1 MAWEHNNIWSSRRQ
15 IGDRSIAK
23 RTGDQSRCWTLAII
37 VLFFTL
43 SCVWLSVSCNYVFF
57 LTQTLTSV
65 QLNHL
70 TVTSMP
76 NVWTCQALL
85 TVLVKPVS
93 PEMEQ
98 LAKVCEIKQCRSMFL
113 TNNIPPCLYIGLCI
127 KFFRQICDRKSG
139 SYFIL
144 TWEAIISL
152 NYVFLWSL
160 LT

>member
-1 MAWEHNNIWSSRRQ
+1 M
-15 IGDRSIAK
+15 
-23 RTGDQSRCWTLAII
+23 
-37 VLFFTL
+37 
-43 SCVWLSVSCNYVFF
+43 
-57 LTQTLTSV
+57 

-76 NVWTCQALL
+76 NVRTCQALL

-127 KFFRQICDRKSG
+127 KFFRQLCDRKSG

-152 NYVFLWSL
+152 NYVFL
-160 LT
+160 